1 MGNPAAVLNTPAA
14 SITAEVTLPALL
26 RTDTV
31 ENSNTIQQLT
41 VPPWSGKAVLKEFSQ
56 SRMRG
61 YTITPEDGSSAV
73 LLLTNGAQPS
83 PEWTHVLRQ
92 RGVQINMQAVTPVD
106 FSEAKWINH
115 PSGAPEVT
123 TQAEY
128 ETQAAS
134 ALASWKDTFNYKRA
148 DTANQT
154 DGLRPP
160 QIGAIYAV
168 QAHWTINV
176 DPATVVLPT
185 GVGKTET
192 MLSVLIAERCQR
204 LLVVVPTDA
213 LRTQI
218 AEKFLLLGLLKTP
231 AFQVVSEN
239 AQYPVV
245 GVLNKRPTDTA
256 QVDSFFR
263 KCNVIVTTM
272 PLASQCTPDV
282 MQRMAELCP
291 CLFIDEAH
299 HVAAPTWKAF
309 RDVFAKNRII
319 QFTATPFRND
329 DEPIGG
335 KRIFTFSLRQ
345 AQEQNYFK
353 QIQFKPVMEFDPARK
368 DAAIAEA
375 AVEHLRADAALGH
388 ILMARVGNIKRAE
401 EVFKHYEKY
410 AEFNP
415 VQIHT
420 GIKSKPQ
427 REEIRRKLLSGESRI
442 AVCVDMLG
450 EGFDLPELK
459 IAAFHDIRKTLAV
472 TLQLVG
478 RFTRSKPDLGN
489 ATIIAN
495 IADLE
500 VKNELKRLYQH
511 DSDWNVLLP
520 LMNERVTEGEFNLWE
535 FLGGF
540 QDLPEEITLR
550 NVRPAMSTVVYRTK
564 CADWNPENFAQG
576 IPAFDSLD
584 KVYHT
589 LNPQENTLVIV
600 TTRRV
605 SVEWAQIDEIHNWDW
620 QLYVLHWDKAKGL
633 LFIHNS
639 ANAGFFKDLAKAV
652 AGDDVE
658 QIRGPKIFR
667 CLAGVNR
674 LKLQNV
680 GLLEQLGRLI
690 RYTMRAGSD
699 VEPAMSE
706 AQKQKAIKANLFG
719 QGFEDGHRSTIGC
732 SYKGRIWSYRTA
744 NLLTLTTWCHGVGA
758 RLLDEKLDPEEVL
771 RGTLVPVLVSDRPK
785 KMPVAVEWPTV
796 FYKEPE
802 QLFSFQINGTTVYR
816 HDADIDLVDP
826 TEDGPLTFSIASA
839 SAAAT
844 FELTLK
850 TDGEN
855 PDFSIQARDGANATI
870 SYRGHTMT
878 LREFFEHD
886 PPTFWFADGSSL
898 TGIEHVSLRTQP
910 VPFPK
915 ERIQHWNWTGTN
927 IRTESQGI
935 ERNPESIQHRV
946 IAELKKRKFSVIFDD
961 DDHGEAADVVGIAE
975 EDDHIAV
982 EFWHCKFA
990 MGDKPGARIKELY
1003 ELCGQ
1008 AQTSI
1013 RWLEKP
1019 RDLFTHLLR
1028 REPRRYKGKE
1038 GTRYEVG
1045 TEKDL
1050 LRIREKADVQ
1060 PVRLRVF
1067 IVQPGLSIAEVSKEQ
1082 LELLAVTENYLKE
1095 TFAVPLDIVGSEQ

>member
-1 MGNPAAVLNTPAA
+1 MNQLAAPAR
-14 SITAEVTLPALL
+14 ITVEVTLPPLFQIYMSEN
-26 RTDTV
+26 TNTV
-31 ENSNTIQQLT
+31 QQVR
-41 VPPWSGKAVLKEFSQ
+41 VPAWRGMAAIHEYRQ

-61 YTITPEDGSSAV
+61 YTITPADGSTPS
-73 LLLTNGAQPS
+73 LLLTNAAQPS
-83 PEWTHVLRQ
+83 PEWNCVLRQ
-92 RGVQINMQAVTPVD
+92 RGLHIDIAAAAPID
-106 FSEAKWINH
+106 FGEAKWIKH
-115 PSGAPEVT
+115 PDGTPAPA

-128 ETQAAS
+128 EAQAAS
-134 ALASWKDTFNYKRA
+134 ALASWTNAFRHKPE
-148 DTANQT
+148 DTANHI

-168 QAHWTINV
+168 QSHWTINE

-192 MLSVLIAERCQR
+192 MMSVLVAERCPR

-218 AEKFLLLGLLKTP
+218 AEKFLTLGLLKTP
-231 AFQVVSEN
+231 RFRVVLEQ

-245 GVLNKRPTDTA
+245 GVLNKRPTDA
-256 QVDSFFR
+256 AEVDSFFR
-263 KCNVIVTTM
+263 KCNVVVTTM
-272 PLASQCTPDV
+272 PLASQCMPKV
-282 MQRMAELCP
+282 MLHMADLCP

-309 RDVFAKNRII
+309 KEVFAKNRII

-335 KRIFTFSLRQ
+335 KRIFSFSLRH

-368 DAAIAEA
+368 DEAIADA
-375 AVEHLRADAALGH
+375 AVEQLRADAALGH
-388 ILMARVGNIKRAE
+388 ILMARVGNIPRAE
-401 EVFKHYEKY
+401 EVFKYYQKY
-410 AEFNP
+410 PEFNP

-420 GIKSKPQ
+420 GIKSKAQ
-427 REEIRRKLLSGESRI
+427 RDEIRRKLVSGESRI
-442 AVCVDMLG
+442 VVCVDMLG

-459 IAAFHDIRKTLAV
+459 IAAFHDIRKTLAI

-478 RFTRSKPDLGN
+478 RFTRSKPNLGN

-500 VKNELKRLYQH
+500 VKDELKRLYQH

-520 LMNERVTEGEFNLWE
+520 LINERVNEGELSLWE

-540 QDLPEEITLR
+540 QDLPDEIMLR
-550 NVRPAMSTVVYRTK
+550 NVRPAMSTVVYRTQ
-564 CADWNPENFAQG
+564 CANWNPGNFPQG

-584 KVYHT
+584 RVYDT
-589 LNPQENTLVIV
+589 VNPQENTLVIV

-620 QLYVLHWDKAKGL
+620 QLYVLHWDKANGL

-639 ANAGFFKDLAKAV
+639 SNAGFFKDLAKAV

-744 NLLTLTTWCHGVGA
+744 NLLTLTTWCRAVGA
-758 RLLDEKLDPEEVL
+758 KLLDEKLDPDEVL
-771 RGTLVPVLVSDRPK
+771 RGTLVPVLVSERPK
-785 KMPVAVEWPTV
+785 RTPVAVEWPPI
-796 FYKEPE
+796 FWREPE
-802 QLFSFQINGTTVYR
+802 QFFSFHINGLTVHR
-816 HDADIDLVDP
+816 HDADIVLSDP
-826 TEDGPLTFSIASA
+826 SADGPLKFSVTSE
-839 SAAAT
+839 SAAST
-844 FELTLK
+844 FELILK
-850 TDGEN
+850 THGEN
-855 PDFSIQARDGANATI
+855 PDFSIQARDGVNATI
-870 SYRGHTMT
+870 SFRAQSMS
-878 LREFFEHD
+878 LREFFEQD

-898 TGIEHVSLRTQP
+898 TGIEHVTLRTQP

-915 ERIQHWNWTGTN
+915 ERIQHWDWTGTK
-927 IRTESQGI
+927 IRMESQGI

-946 IAELKKRKFSVIFDD
+946 VTELKKGKFTVIFDD
-961 DDHGEAADVVGIAE
+961 DDHGEAADVVAVAE
-975 EDDHIAV
+975 MDDHITV

-990 MGDKPGARIKELY
+990 MDDKPGARIKELY

-1008 AQTSI
+1008 AQSSI

-1028 REPRRYKGKE
+1028 REPRRYKGNE

-1045 TEKDL
+1045 TEREL
-1050 LRIREKADVQ
+1050 LRIREKVDVQ

-1095 TFAVPLDIVGSEQ
+1095 TFAVPLEIVGSEK